1 MFRPR
6 TRARSVVAAAAVA
19 LLTGCGSLTTSTQ
32 SSTGDINRLTLIV
45 PADPGGGWDQT
56 ARAMQ
61 KVLEQEESLSTVQ
74 VVNIGGAGGT
84 VGLAKLANERDP
96 NTLMV
101 MGYVMVGAVETNL
114 AENTLADTV
123 PIARLT
129 QESEI
134 VVVPAKSPY
143 KSIQDLLDAAE
154 AKGRGVSIAGGS
166 AGGADHILAGL
177 MYKASGLSPRKLNY
191 IPFAGGGESVAALLG
206 GKVSAGISGV
216 GEYVEQIKSGK
227 LRALAVSGAKRTPLL
242 PDVPTLT
249 EQDVDVNLTNW
260 RGVVAPGSVDKA
272 QAERLTTLVTDMH
285 ATPAWRTVLKENGW
299 DDAFL
304 TGPEFDSFVD
314 DEVKT
319 VQATLREIGLI
330 K

>member
-1 MFRPR
+1 MFRSR
-6 TRARSVVAAAAVA
+6 TRARHVVVTAAVV
-19 LLTGCGSLTTSTQ
+19 LLTGCSSLTTSTQ

-61 KVLEQEESLSTVQ
+61 KVLEQEKSLSTVQ

-134 VVVPAKSPY
+134 LVVPAKSPY
-143 KSIQDLLDAAE
+143 RTTQDLLDAANE
-154 AKGRGVSIAGGS
+154 KGKGVSIAGGS

-177 MYKASGLSPRKLNY
+177 MYKADGLSPKKLNY

-227 LRALAVSGAKRTPLL
+227 LRALAVSGARRTPLL
-242 PDVPTLT
+242 PDVPTLM
-249 EQDVDVNLTNW
+249 EQGVDVNLTNW

-272 QAERLTTLVTDMH
+272 QAERLTALVTAMH

-304 TGPEFDSFVD
+304 TGPEFDAFVD

>member
-1 MFRPR
+1 M
-6 TRARSVVAAAAVA
+6 
-19 LLTGCGSLTTSTQ
+19 
-32 SSTGDINRLTLIV
+32 
-45 PADPGGGWDQT
+45 
-56 ARAMQ
+56 
-61 KVLEQEESLSTVQ
+61 
-74 VVNIGGAGGT
+74 
-84 VGLAKLANERDP
+84 
-96 NTLMV
+96 
-101 MGYVMVGAVETNL
+101 

-143 KSIQDLLDAAE
+143 TTIGDLLDAAKS
-154 AKGRGVSIAGGS
+154 KGKGVSIAGGS

-177 MYKASGLSPRKLNY
+177 MYKAHGVNTRNLNY

-206 GKVSAGISGV
+206 GKVDAGISGV

-242 PDVPTLT
+242 PDVPTLM
-249 EQDVDVNLTNW
+249 EEGVKVNLTNW
-260 RGVVAPGSVDKA
+260 RGAVAPGSVTEA
-272 QAERLTTLVTDMH
+272 QAERLTALVTKMH
-285 ATPAWRTVLKENGW
+285 ATAAWRTVLKENGW

-304 TGPEFDSFVD
+304 TGPRFDRFVE

-319 VQATLREIGLI
+319 VNATLREIGLI
-330 K
+330 T

>member
-1 MFRPR
+1 MTLRHIRGAVIAAF
-6 TRARSVVAAAAVA
+6 SVT
-19 LLTGCGSLTTSTQ
+19 LLAGCSSLTTSTQ

-61 KVLEQEESLSTVQ
+61 KVLDDEQTLSTVQ

-101 MGYVMVGAVETNL
+101 MGYVMVGAVETNM

-143 KSIQDLLDAAE
+143 KTINDLLDAAKT
-154 AKGRGVSIAGGS
+154 KGRGVSIAGGS

-177 MYKASGLSPRKLNY
+177 MYQAEGISPKKLNY

-242 PDVPTLT
+242 PRVPTLM
-249 EQDVDVNLTNW
+249 EAGVDVNLTNW
-260 RGVVAPGSVDKA
+260 RGAVAPGSIDKA
-272 QAERLTTLVTDMH
+272 QAERLTALVTKMH
-285 ATPAWRTVLKENGW
+285 ATPAWRAVLKENGW

-304 TGPEFDSFVD
+304 TGPRFDRFVD

>member
-1 MFRPR
+1 MTLRHM
-6 TRARSVVAAAAVA
+6 AMAALG
-19 LLTGCGSLTTSTQ
+19 LLLAGCSSLTTSTQ

-61 KVLEQEESLSTVQ
+61 KVLEEDGTLSTVQ

-101 MGYVMVGAVETNL
+101 MGYVMVGAVETNM

-129 QESEI
+129 EESEI
-134 VVVPAKSPY
+134 VVVPAKSPH
-143 KSIQDLLDAAE
+143 KSITDLLDAAKQ
-154 AKGRGVSIAGGS
+154 KGRGVSIAGGS

-177 MYKASGLSPRKLNY
+177 MYKAHGVPPRDLNY
-191 IPFAGGGESVAALLG
+191 IAFAGGGESVAALLG
-206 GKVSAGISGV
+206 GKVDAGISGV

-227 LRALAVSGAKRTPLL
+227 LRALAVSGAERTPLL

-249 EQDVDVNLTNW
+249 EQDVPVDLTNW
-260 RGVVAPGSVDKA
+260 RGVVAPGSVDQA
-272 QAERLTTLVTDMH
+272 QAERLTALVTKMH
-285 ATPAWRTVLKENGW
+285 ATHAWRTVLKENGW

-304 TGPEFDSFVD
+304 TGPEFDAFVD